1 MTQPTC
7 IGHAKCRHQTFSE
20 VCALS
25 DTPIPQ
31 GNTDAEDTLKEWART
46 VGELDE
52 SQVSA

>member
-25 DTPIPQ
+25 DTTIFE
-31 GNTDAEDTLKEWART
+31 GNMDAEDTLKEWARI